1 MFNIGKELAKQSE
14 ELEQQEQLESVSTIY
29 ELPLKQATNLLKNMG
44 ENWRKDNT
52 EKKNGKEIIKR
63 VPPRIIAD
71 DLKQVVKFAVIGDT
85 ASDLEKAP
93 LVFYNPDTGLYS
105 NSNRIIDKLILA
117 VDNTT
122 KERNRQEIKKWLAL
136 EAQPLTLNKDKNLIP
151 VGKRL

>member
-1 MFNIGKELAKQSE
+1 
-14 ELEQQEQLESVSTIY
+14 
-29 ELPLKQATNLLKNMG
+29 MG

-105 NSNRIIDKLILA
+105 NSNRNKK
-117 VDNTT
+117 VVSFRSPTT
-122 KERNRQEIKKWLAL
+122 YFKQR
-136 EAQPLTLNKDKNLIP
+136 
-151 VGKRL
+151 

>member
-1 MFNIGKELAKQSE
+1 MNNHTNKKSSIQGKNMFNIGKESAKQGK

-71 DLKQVVKFAVIGDT
+71 DLKQVVQFAVIGDRSEEHT
-85 ASDLEKAP
+85 SELQSRFDLVCRLLLEK
-93 LVFYNPDTGLYS
+93 
-105 NSNRIIDKLILA
+105 
-117 VDNTT
+117 
-122 KERNRQEIKKWLAL
+122 Q
-136 EAQPLTLNKDKNLIP
+136 KND
-151 VGKRL
+151 RLQKSRAA

>member
-1 MFNIGKELAKQSE
+1 MNNHTNKKSSIQGKNMFNIGKELAKQGK

-71 DLKQVVKFAVIGDT
+71 DLKQVVKFAVIGEK
-85 ASDLEKAP
+85 ASD
-93 LVFYNPDTGLYS
+93 
-105 NSNRIIDKLILA
+105 
-117 VDNTT
+117 
-122 KERNRQEIKKWLAL
+122 
-136 EAQPLTLNKDKNLIP
+136 
-151 VGKRL
+151 